1 MASQAKTSLMKSSQI
16 MKIGSQSNGNNNH
29 NNSNRPIPKL
39 DRQSLLMNTYRDS
52 ISGLDIELHPTGEQI
67 KKEKKRL
74 TDEVKK
80 ILDQNLKNNKVF
92 WAEASRI

>member
-1 MASQAKTSLMKSSQI
+1 MKKTKSQEKVKNNGKPGEDKPN
-16 MKIGSQSNGNNNH
+16 KIKPNNENSSQSNGNNNH

-74 TDEVKK
+74 ADEVKK
-80 ILDQNLKNNKVF
+80 ILESKP
-92 WAEASRI
+92 